1 MIENVENGK
10 DLLASERRNK
20 ILELLQEEGSAR
32 VRELGI
38 LFKVSEPTIRQDLE
52 RLDEQGF
59 VTRVHGGAFLR
70 TVSQQVSSL
79 TLQHLEHLDRKAAI
93 ARRAAEFV
101 SPYDRIILDSGS
113 TMTELA
119 KCLAGVENLTVITNA
134 LNIALIM
141 GANPKCQL
149 MVTGGEFKAPTLSL
163 TGDKAALFFQNLFV
177 DKLFLATGGISPAF
191 ELTYPGINDIP
202 VKNAMIQVARE
213 TYLLADSSKFG
224 KVSFASLGSMKCVQY
239 LITDDGIDPETEDR
253 ISALG
258 VKVITV

>member
-1 MIENVENGK
+1 MMETMDNGK

-32 VRELGI
+32 VRELGL

-52 RLDEQGF
+52 RLEEQGH

-70 TVSQQVSSL
+70 TVTQQVSSL
-79 TLQHLEHLDRKAAI
+79 TLQHLENLDKKTAI

-101 SPYDRIILDSGS
+101 APGDRIILDSGS

-119 KCLAGVENLTVITNA
+119 RCLTGVEDLTVVTNA
-134 LNIALIM
+134 LNIALIL
-141 GANPKCQL
+141 GANPGCQL
-149 MVTGGEFKAPTLSL
+149 MVTGGEFKPPTLSL

-177 DKLFLATGGISPAF
+177 DKLFLATGGVSEAF
-191 ELTYPGINDIP
+191 ELTYPGFNDIP

-213 TYLLADSSKFG
+213 TYLLADSTKFG

-239 LITDDGIDPETEDR
+239 LVTDDRIEPETAER
-253 ISALG
+253 IRDMG
-258 VKVITV
+258 VEVIVA

>member
-1 MIENVENGK
+1 MDTRESGK
-10 DLLASERRNK
+10 DLLANERRNK

-32 VRELGI
+32 VRELG
-38 LFKVSEPTIRQDLE
+38 LMFKVSEPTIRQDLE
-52 RLDEQGF
+52 KLDEQGF

-79 TLQHLEHLDRKAAI
+79 TLQHMEHLEQKSAI
-93 ARRAAEFV
+93 AKRAAEFV
-101 SPYDRIILDSGS
+101 ASGDRIILDSGS

-119 KCLAGVENLTVITNA
+119 KCLAGVENLTVVTNA

-141 GANPKCQL
+141 GANPSCEL

-163 TGDKAALFFQNLFV
+163 TGDKAALFFQNIFV
-177 DKLFLATGGISPAF
+177 DKLFLATGGISPAL
-191 ELTYPGINDIP
+191 ELTYPGITDIP

-224 KVSFASLGSMKCVQY
+224 KVSFASLGSMKGVDV
-239 LITDDGIDPETEDR
+239 LITDAGIDADTRKR
-253 ISALG
+253 IIALG
-258 VKVITV
+258 VKVIIV

>member
-1 MIENVENGK
+1 METREPGK
-10 DLLASERRNK
+10 DLLANERRNK

-32 VRELGI
+32 VRELG
-38 LFKVSEPTIRQDLE
+38 LMFKVSEPTIRQDLE
-52 RLDEQGF
+52 KLDEQGF

-79 TLQHLEHLDRKAAI
+79 TLQHMEHLEQKAAI
-93 ARRAAEFV
+93 AKRAAEFV
-101 SPYDRIILDSGS
+101 APGDRIILDSGS

-119 KCLAGVENLTVITNA
+119 KCLAGVENLTVVTNA

-141 GANPKCQL
+141 GANPSCEL

-163 TGDKAALFFQNLFV
+163 TGDKAALFFQNIFV

-191 ELTYPGINDIP
+191 ELTYPGITDIP

-224 KVSFASLGSMKCVQY
+224 KVSFASLGSMKGVDV
-239 LITDDGIDPETEDR
+239 LITDAGIDADTRKR
-253 ISALG
+253 ITALG
-258 VKVITV
+258 VKVIIV

>member
-1 MIENVENGK
+1 MDIMDNGK

-32 VRELGI
+32 VRELSL
-38 LFKVSEPTIRQDLE
+38 LFKVSEPTVRQDLE
-52 RLDEQGF
+52 RLEEQGF
-59 VTRVHGGAFLR
+59 ITRVHGGAFLR

-79 TLQHLEHLDRKAAI
+79 TLQHMENLDKKAAI

-101 SPYDRIILDSGS
+101 APYDRIILDSGS

-119 KCLAGVENLTVITNA
+119 RCLAGVENLTVITNA

-224 KVSFASLGSMKCVQY
+224 KVSFASLGSMKGIHV
-239 LITDDGIDPETEDR
+239 LITDAGIDPDTADR
-253 ISALG
+253 IRAMG
-258 VKVITV
+258 VQVIIV